1 LNSPSTKSCKI
12 CLSRRTVQSC
22 VEFWAFPLEESG
34 FVRSVNYILTTAAY
48 VIASSTRW
56 AMKKAAVL
64 SILVV
69 AVLLPVGVK
78 AQAQQPGKPPRIGLL
93 YASASIN
100 AVRIAA
106 FRQGMRELGYVE
118 GKNFVLE
125 ERYAEGKLDRFPAS
139 GRAGAS

>member
-1 LNSPSTKSCKI
+1 
-12 CLSRRTVQSC
+12 
-22 VEFWAFPLEESG
+22 
-34 FVRSVNYILTTAAY
+34 
-48 VIASSTRW
+48 
-56 AMKKAAVL
+56 MKKAAVL